1 MARQSSLIK
10 INGTLED
17 LTFFKSA
24 DGHMVRMKG
33 GVSGDR
39 IKNDPAFARTRENM
53 QEFGEM
59 GRTGKLIRTS
69 LRNVISNG
77 SDPRSASRL
86 LKSLSQVL
94 KEDTTSL
101 RGLRKVGIGLST
113 SEGKALL
120 VGFNFNIRS
129 VLTQVLKSVFTIDEP
144 TGKVTI
150 ANFIPKQDLLFP
162 TGATHCSLE
171 CGWSNIDFTTN
182 EVKSSS
188 SPESQ
193 FLIDLTSTNVVLS
206 PTIAPA
212 GSGITFIVLK
222 VSFLQNLNGQL
233 YPLQNGGHNAIQLV
247 HVS

>member
-39 IKNDPAFARTRENM
+39 IKNDPVFARTRENM

-69 LRNVISNG
+69 LRNLISNG
-77 SDPRSASRL
+77 SDSRSASRL
-86 LKSLSQVL
+86 LKSISQVL
-94 KEDTTSL
+94 KEDTTSS

-120 VGFNFNIRS
+120 VGFNFNIR
-129 VLTQVLKSVFTIDEP
+129 
-144 TGKVTI
+144 
-150 ANFIPKQDLLFP
+150 
-162 TGATHCSLE
+162 
-171 CGWSNIDFTTN
+171 
-182 EVKSSS
+182 
-188 SPESQ
+188 
-193 FLIDLTSTNVVLS
+193 
-206 PTIAPA
+206 
-212 GSGITFIVLK
+212 
-222 VSFLQNLNGQL
+222 
-233 YPLQNGGHNAIQLV
+233 
-247 HVS
+247 